1 MVTMNKQQ
9 SISWWFCLGM
19 IAIAAGML
27 MQHLRL
33 PGGYLIGPLLVAIV
47 AGLIR
52 PDHPALATRI
62 LLAAQ
67 AVIGML
73 LATGIQPGI
82 ISGIAAY
89 WMPVLLMVCI
99 TLGISF
105 IAGIV
110 LARIT
115 PLSRETATL
124 GTLPGGAT
132 TMIAISMSAKADT
145 RMVALMQYIRL
156 VLTVVSAAVLA
167 RFIPHTINT
176 TVHSALNLSSHPI
189 LLDLWISYLVTALI
203 TLAGAW
209 LGRSIHLPAA
219 ALLGPLLAGIAIRAT
234 GLFTLSWPPGVAKA
248 AYIIVGMYVGLL
260 FDRASLLQAGRLI
273 PVMII
278 NTLVLMATCA
288 VTGKMLSVMTG
299 SSYLT
304 GYLATT
310 PGGMDS
316 IAVIAMASGADITL
330 ILTTQMLR
338 LLSIIIMGPILARYV
353 LGKNS

>member
-1 MVTMNKQQ
+1 MVTMNKQHA
-9 SISWWFCLGM
+9 ISWWFCLGM

-132 TMIAISMSAKADT
+132 TMIDQYVCQSRHAHGSLNAIHPSCANRRFSGRTSSLYPAHNQYDCAFGTKPFIPSDFARSMDKLPGHRID
-145 RMVALMQYIRL
+145 YFGWCL
-156 VLTVVSAAVLA
+156 VGAEYPPPGGSLAGAFIGWHRNQGNGPIYAVLA
-167 RFIPHTINT
+167 ARCCE
-176 TVHSALNLSSHPI
+176 
-189 LLDLWISYLVTALI
+189 
-203 TLAGAW
+203 GC
-209 LGRSIHLPAA
+209 IHHCRHVCR
-219 ALLGPLLAGIAIRAT
+219 IA
-234 GLFTLSWPPGVAKA
+234 F
-248 AYIIVGMYVGLL
+248 
-260 FDRASLLQAGRLI
+260 
-273 PVMII
+273 
-278 NTLVLMATCA
+278 
-288 VTGKMLSVMTG
+288 
-299 SSYLT
+299 
-304 GYLATT
+304 
-310 PGGMDS
+310 
-316 IAVIAMASGADITL
+316 
-330 ILTTQMLR
+330 
-338 LLSIIIMGPILARYV
+338 
-353 LGKNS
+353 